1 MKKSQRVKSKLGM
14 APGSLVFT
22 GTQKMTDVK
31 ISVMQ
36 YNSESFAEFPITS
49 IPELQTAIENFQG
62 VSWINIDG
70 LHNIGVIEEVSA
82 LAKLHKLTI
91 EDILNISQRPKV
103 DEYENYLY
111 VVVKMFLPKENGS
124 IDEEQLSFVLT
135 DNMLFT
141 YQEKEGDV
149 LNHVRTRLREN
160 KGMARKRGSDYLL
173 YILIDSVV
181 DYYFLMLDK
190 MGERLE
196 LLESGLLKNPTE
208 GILNELHSIRSEILN
223 LRRSIYPLREVV
235 SRLGKMELHPIN
247 PQTKIF
253 INDLYDHSI
262 QVIEDIEV
270 MRETVTGMLELYMN
284 SISNRMNNVMKV
296 LTIIA
301 TIFIPLTFIAG
312 IYGMNF
318 KYMPELEW
326 HWGYFAILAFMFL
339 IAVGML
345 IYFRRKKWL

>member
-1 MKKSQRVKSKLGM
+1 MKKPQRVKSKLGM
-14 APGSLVFT
+14 APGSLIFT
-22 GTQKMTDVK
+22 GTQKMSQVK
-31 ISVMQ
+31 ITVMQ
-36 YNSESFAEFPITS
+36 YNAESFTEFPCTS
-49 IPELQTAIENFQG
+49 IPELKTAIENHQG

-70 LHNIGVIEEVSA
+70 LHNTEAIEEISA

-103 DEYENYLY
+103 DEHDNYLY
-111 VVVKMFLPKENGS
+111 VVVKMFVPKENENT
-124 IDEEQLSFVLT
+124 DEEQLSFVLT
-135 DNMLFT
+135 DNVLFT
-141 YQEKEGDV
+141 FQEKEGDV

-160 KGMARKRGSDYLL
+160 KGMVRKRSSDYLL
-173 YILIDSVV
+173 YTLIDSVV

-196 LLESGLLKNPTE
+196 MLESELLKNPTE
-208 GILNELHSIRSEILN
+208 AILNELHNIRSEILN

-235 SRLGKMELHPIN
+235 SRLGKMEIHPIG

-253 INDLYDHSI
+253 YNDLYDHSI
-262 QVIEDIEV
+262 QVIENIEV
-270 MRETVTGMLELYMN
+270 MREMVTGMLELYMN

-312 IYGMNF
+312 VYGMNF

-326 HWGYFAILAFMFL
+326 DWGYFAVLALMFL
-339 IAVGML
+339 VAVGML
-345 IYFRRKKWL
+345 IFFRRKKWL

>member
-1 MKKSQRVKSKLGM
+1 MKKPQRVKSKLGM
-14 APGSLVFT
+14 APGSLIFT
-22 GTQKMTDVK
+22 GTQKMQNVK
-31 ISVMQ
+31 IGVMQ
-36 YNSESFAEFPITS
+36 YNSETINEFPIINIT
-49 IPELQTAIENFQG
+49 ELKTIIDNFQG

-70 LHNIGVIEEVSA
+70 LHNIEVIEKVCS
-82 LAKLHKLTI
+82 LANLHKLTI

-103 DEYENYLY
+103 DEYERYLY
-111 VVVKMFLPKENGS
+111 VVVKMFVPKENGNT
-124 IDEEQLSFVLT
+124 DEEQLSFVLT

-141 YQEKEGDV
+141 FQEKEGDV

-160 KGMARKRGSDYLL
+160 KGMVRKRSSDYLL
-173 YILIDSVV
+173 YTLIDSVV
-181 DYYFLMLDK
+181 DYYFLMLEK

-196 LLESGLLKNPTE
+196 MLESELLKNPTE
-208 GILNELHSIRSEILN
+208 RILNELHNIRSEILN

-262 QVIEDIEV
+262 QVIENIEV

-312 IYGMNF
+312 VYGMNF

-326 HWGYFAILAFMFL
+326 EWGYFAILAFMFL
-339 IAVGML
+339 IAFTML
-345 IYFRRKKWL
+345 FYFRRKKWL

>member
-1 MKKSQRVKSKLGM
+1 MV
-14 APGSLVFT
+14 
-22 GTQKMTDVK
+22 
-31 ISVMQ
+31 
-36 YNSESFAEFPITS
+36 
-49 IPELQTAIENFQG
+49 
-62 VSWINIDG
+62 
-70 LHNIGVIEEVSA
+70 
-82 LAKLHKLTI
+82 
-91 EDILNISQRPKV
+91 
-103 DEYENYLY
+103 
-111 VVVKMFLPKENGS
+111 
-124 IDEEQLSFVLT
+124 
-135 DNMLFT
+135 
-141 YQEKEGDV
+141 
-149 LNHVRTRLREN
+149 
-160 KGMARKRGSDYLL
+160 RKRSSDYLL
-173 YILIDSVV
+173 YTLIDSVV

-196 LLESGLLKNPTE
+196 LLESDLLKNPTE
-208 GILNELHSIRSEILN
+208 EILNELHNIRSEILN

-247 PQTKIF
+247 QQTKIF

-262 QVIEDIEV
+262 QVFENIEV

-296 LTIIA
+296 LTMIA

-312 IYGMNF
+312 VYGMNF

-339 IAVGML
+339 IAVSML